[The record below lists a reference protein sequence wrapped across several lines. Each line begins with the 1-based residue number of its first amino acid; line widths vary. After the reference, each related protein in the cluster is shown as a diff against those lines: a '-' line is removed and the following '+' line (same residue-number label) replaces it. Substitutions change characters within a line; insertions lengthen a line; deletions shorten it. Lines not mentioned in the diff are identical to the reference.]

1 MSYTFILFE
10 FQGFGGGRDLTPSP
24 DIRNAYFS
32 VGDYNIL
39 IVDYGPAVKEPCLN
53 QIEWGPRFASLCI
66 AQMIK
71 YIAHHPR
78 GVAPDYMHV
87 SRWIFE
93 YG

>member
-1 MSYTFILFE
+1 MSYTLFVLA
-10 FQGFGGGRDLTPSP
+10 FQGFGGGRNLTPSP
-24 DIRNAYFS
+24 DLRNAYFS

-66 AQMIK
+66 AQLIK

-78 GVAPDYMHV
+78 GVPPDYMHV
-87 SRWIFE
+87 S
-93 YG
+93 